1 MGAQPRVSVV
11 ITSVGR
17 ERWLR
22 EAIESAVAQ
31 RYPRLEVIVVDAGPR
46 GAVRGLIARY
56 GRRVVPLLRPNGT
69 RAAAL
74 NAGFEASRGEV
85 VLTLDGD
92 DRLAPEAAA
101 RVAAAWRP
109 DVAKVHFRLRVVDAA
124 GRPRGPLV
132 PDARTPLP
140 AGDLR
145 YELLDRF
152 VYPCP
157 PASGNAYGRD
167 ALSALLPIP
176 DGEGALGA
184 DAYLAACLPFH
195 GRVVAIDAPLGDYRL
210 DAREHRTASA
220 GDTTTRLARAV
231 AQAIEREALVRRTAE
246 AYGFPVPADLA
257 LRDPWCAA
265 ARLVLRVAD
274 RAAYPKPDE
283 GRLFLAARGLAAA
296 CRRRDGPAG
305 RRAALAAWFLLVPL
319 LPSRA
324 ARRLAPAALE
334 RWRAALGEPG
344 PDAPGMPTRSGQPPH
359 VARRV
364 PTRAAW

>member
-11 ITSVGR
+11 VTSAGG
-17 ERWLR
+17 ERWLG
-22 EAIESAVAQ
+22 EAIESALAQ
-31 RYPRLEVIVVDAGPR
+31 RYPRLEVIVVDAGPS
-46 GAVRGLIARY
+46 GAARGLVARY
-56 GRRVVPLLRPNGT
+56 GRRVVLLRRPNGS

-74 NAGFEASRGEV
+74 NAGFEASRGDV
-85 VLTLDGD
+85 VLTLDAD

-101 RVAAAWRP
+101 RVAAVWRQ
-109 DVAKVHFRLRVVDAA
+109 DVAKVHFRLRVVDGE
-124 GRPRGPLV
+124 GRPRGPLL

-152 VYPCP
+152 AYPSP
-157 PASGNAYGRD
+157 PASGNAYGRE
-167 ALSALLPIP
+167 ALAALLPIP
-176 DGEGALGA
+176 DGASALDA

-210 DAREHRTASA
+210 DRTARRA
-220 GDTTTRLARAV
+220 VPADGTTPLARAV
-231 AQAIEREALVRRTAE
+231 AHAIAREALIRRTAE
-246 AYGFPVPADLA
+246 TYGFPVPADLA

-296 CRRRDGPAG
+296 CRRRTGPAG
-305 RRAALAAWFLLVPL
+305 GRAALVARLLLVPL
-319 LPSRA
+319 LPPRA
-324 ARRLAPAALE
+324 ARRLVPATLA
-334 RWRAALGEPG
+334 RWRAALGEPD
-344 PDAPGMPTRSGQPPH
+344 PDAPGMPTRAAPPPQ
-359 VARRV
+359 VAHRV